1 MSKLQSMIEV
11 LNNYSAEQATKIKDL
26 QAELNRANNYI
37 DFLETNLGIA
47 IDNLQTRKEDSD
59 G

>member
-1 MSKLQSMIEV
+1 MAKLQSMIEV
-11 LNNYSAEQATKIKDL
+11 LNNYSTEQRETIKDL
-26 QAELNRANNYI
+26 QSELDRANKYI
-37 DFLETNLGIA
+37 DFLETNLSIA

>member
-11 LNNYSAEQATKIKDL
+11 LNNYSTEQRETIKDL
-26 QAELNRANNYI
+26 QAELDRANNYI
-37 DFLETNLGIA
+37 DFLETNLSIA
-47 IDNLQTRKEDSD
+47 IDNLQTRKEDSN